1 MRKIISIC
9 FIIVLSSCA
18 SNNPSLLTATDIVV
32 LKQVED
38 TPNITVLRGNS
49 RFSNDVIRQ
58 AIINSM
64 NNANIFDGSIRN
76 LEITMTLQSVKEPIL
91 GLDVTS
97 VVRANW
103 KVVDQTTGNELFN
116 ENIIGSHTAAFFEHL
131 IAAKRMKIA
140 NDNAIKENIK
150 QGLVSIAKQ
159 IGK

>member
-32 LKQVED
+32 LKQVEG
-38 TPNITVLRGNS
+38 TPNITVLGGNS

-76 LEITMTLQSVKEPIL
+76 LEITMTLQSVK
-91 GLDVTS
+91 
-97 VVRANW
+97 
-103 KVVDQTTGNELFN
+103 
-116 ENIIGSHTAAFFEHL
+116 
-131 IAAKRMKIA
+131 
-140 NDNAIKENIK
+140 
-150 QGLVSIAKQ
+150 
-159 IGK
+159 